1 VELLFIALGGAVL
14 GIAARYALPGRMKHG
29 AVLVP
34 VIGTMV
40 ASVVWVAL
48 TWLGM
53 PWDGGWI
60 WWVTLGVTAL
70 ASVAADLALVRTRT
84 AGDERML
91 HTLIRD
97 RHPTGA

>member
-1 VELLFIALGGAVL
+1 MELLFIALGGAVL
-14 GIAARYALPGRMKHG
+14 GIAARYALPGRMTHG

-34 VIGTMV
+34 AIGTMV

-48 TWLGM
+48 TWAGLA
-53 PWDGGWI
+53 WNEGWI

-70 ASVAADLALVRTRT
+70 SSVAADVALVRTRT

-91 HTLIRD
+91 HTLMREG
-97 RHPTGA
+97 HPTGA

>member
-1 VELLFIALGGAVL
+1 MELLFVALGGAIL
-14 GIAARYALPGRMKHG
+14 GLAARYALPGRLTHG

-34 VIGTMV
+34 AIGTMV

-48 TWLGM
+48 TWFGM

-84 AGDERML
+84 AGDEQML
-91 HTLIRD
+91 HTLMRD
-97 RHPTGA
+97 GHPTGA

>member
-1 VELLFIALGGAVL
+1 MELLFIALGGAIL
-14 GIAARYALPGRMKHG
+14 GLAARYALPGRRTHG

-34 VIGTMV
+34 AIGTMV
-40 ASVVWVAL
+40 ASAVWVAL

-60 WWVTLGVTAL
+60 WWVTLGVTLL
-70 ASVAADLALVRTRT
+70 ASVAADLAVGRTRS

-91 HTLIRD
+91 HTLLRD
-97 RHPTGA
+97 GHPTGA

>member
-1 VELLFIALGGAVL
+1 MELLFIALGGAVL
-14 GIAARYALPGRMKHG
+14 GIAARYALPGRLTHG

-34 VIGTMV
+34 AIGTMV

-48 TWLGM
+48 TWLGLA
-53 PWDGGWI
+53 WDGGWI
-60 WWVTLGVTAL
+60 WGVTLGVTAL

-91 HTLIRD
+91 HTLIHD
-97 RHPTGA
+97 GHPTGA

>member
-1 VELLFIALGGAVL
+1 MELLFIAPGGAVL
-14 GIAARYALPGRMKHG
+14 GLAARYALPGRMTHG

-34 VIGTMV
+34 AIGTMV

-48 TWLGM
+48 TWAGLA
-53 PWDGGWI
+53 WNEGWI

-70 ASVAADLALVRTRT
+70 ASVAADVALVRTRT

-91 HTLIRD
+91 HTLMREG
-97 RHPTGA
+97 HPTRA

>member
-1 VELLFIALGGAVL
+1 MELLFIALGGAVL
-14 GIAARYALPGRMKHG
+14 GLAARYALPGRMTHG

-34 VIGTMV
+34 AIGTMV

-48 TWLGM
+48 TWAGLA
-53 PWDGGWI
+53 WNEGWI

-70 ASVAADLALVRTRT
+70 ASVAADMALVRTRT

-91 HTLIRD
+91 HTLMREG
-97 RHPTGA
+97 HPTRA